1 MRAFARSWDHY
12 GLTSSRIQ
20 VGQAHENGVVEQR
33 HYRTKTTI
41 DQALRLRGHRDF
53 ADEASYL
60 TFVRDL
66 LDRKR
71 NGPLTARLEEERRHL
86 RPLPSTAIPS
96 YTSFTCQV
104 RRWST
109 ILVGGRTY
117 SVPSTLIGHTVEA
130 RQHPG
135 VVEIFY
141 RGALV
146 ERMPRVR
153 GDREHRIDY
162 RHIIAALVRKPGA
175 FARYR
180 FREELFPTLVF
191 RRAYDALVGTHGE
204 RADLEYLRVLHLA
217 ATDGESRVGTVLN
230 GSLHEGRRFDYAA
243 VQAQVTPPVPT
254 IPLLRLSAPDL
265 AHYDALFFGGR
276 S

>member
-1 MRAFARSWDHY
+1 
-12 GLTSSRIQ
+12 
-20 VGQAHENGVVEQR
+20 VVEQR

-53 ADEASYL
+53 ADEASSL
-60 TFVRDL
+60 RFVRDL
-66 LDRKR
+66 LDRTR
-71 NGPLTARLEEERRHL
+71 NGPLADRLEEERRHL

-96 YTSFTCQV
+96 YTPFTCHV

-130 RQHPG
+130 RQHPS

-153 GDREHRIDY
+153 GDRDHRIDD

-204 RADLEYLRVLHLA
+204 RADIEYLRVLHLA
-217 ATDGESRVGTVLN
+217 ATDGESRVGTVLD
-230 GSLHEGRRFDYAA
+230 GYLHERRPFDYAA

-254 IPLLRLSAPDL
+254 IPLLRLAAPDL
-265 AHYDALFFGGR
+265 APYDALFFGGR

>member
-1 MRAFARSWDHY
+1 
-12 GLTSSRIQ
+12 
-20 VGQAHENGVVEQR
+20 
-33 HYRTKTTI
+33 
-41 DQALRLRGHRDF
+41 
-53 ADEASYL
+53 
-60 TFVRDL
+60 
-66 LDRKR
+66 
-71 NGPLTARLEEERRHL
+71 
-86 RPLPSTAIPS
+86 
-96 YTSFTCQV
+96 
-104 RRWST
+104 
-109 ILVGGRTY
+109 
-117 SVPSTLIGHTVEA
+117 LIGHTVEA
-130 RQHPG
+130 RQHSG

-204 RADLEYLRVLHLA
+204 RADIEYLRVLHLA
-217 ATDGESRVGTVLN
+217 ATDGELRVGTVLD
-230 GSLHEGRRFDYAA
+230 GFLHEGRPFDYAA
-243 VQAQVTPPVPT
+243 VQAHVTPPVPT

-265 AHYDALFFGGR
+265 AQYDALFFGAR